1 MKRLVL
7 LRHAK
12 SDWDADYGADHDRPL
27 NDRGVRS
34 AEAMGRFLAEVGQ
47 VPDTVISSTAVRA
60 RTTAELAIA
69 AGGWN
74 RSIRTDERI
83 YGGSA
88 GDILLLVQDLPDD
101 LETAMLVG
109 HNPTWEML
117 AGALIGGGSIQ
128 MKTATAAAVDFMSRH
143 WRNVSPGRG
152 TLAWLVQARLF
163 LDGG

>member
-88 GDILLLVQDLPDD
+88 GDILLLQG
-101 LETAMLVG
+101 AC
-109 HNPTWEML
+109 HNPTGTDLSADQWSEI
-117 AGALIGGGSIQ
+117 AALVNEEQ
-128 MKTATAAAVDFMSRH
+128 FADLMKELEHREVK
-143 WRNVSPGRG
+143 
-152 TLAWLVQARLF
+152 
-163 LDGG
+163 